1 LTGICVIQVIS
12 RITRTGDGN
21 ITRIGDGADL
31 RELYSGYM
39 KPLSET
45 IKPQNALLPAGRTSS
60 FVKTEP
66 TAGTG
71 RSVWETAAVKTVIV
85 TGRAA
90 AGFFVDM
97 IRNSRNFRP
106 THK

>member
-1 LTGICVIQVIS
+1 LTGRSAIHVVN
-12 RITRTGDGN
+12 RIARTGDGN
-21 ITRIGDGADL
+21 IARTGDGADL
-31 RELYSGYM
+31 RVLYSGHM

-45 IKPQNALLPAGRTSS
+45 IKPRNALQPAGRTSS

-71 RSVWETAAVKTVIV
+71 HAVWEAAAVKTAIV
-85 TGRAA
+85 TGRSA

-106 THK
+106 THT